1 MLKVTGL
8 SAGYGHVVALKRV
21 DLEVNQ
27 GEIVTVIGANG
38 SGKSTLLKTISGQL
52 KPNHGT
58 VEFEGNNI
66 GGRAPEK
73 VVGAGIS
80 LVPEG
85 RQLFSDMTV
94 TENLKMGGYLFL
106 KRRRGRA
113 DFSERQAFVLDL
125 FPVLK
130 ERENQLAATLSGG
143 EQQMLAVGRALMSRP
158 RLLMLDEPSMGL
170 APKIIKSIFGALG
183 ELNREGLTILLVEQ
197 DANIA
202 LSIADRG
209 YVFQTGESVM
219 ENTGK
224 NLLNDPAVKEI
235 YFGKKI

>member
-1 MLKVTGL
+1 MLKISRLV
-8 SAGYGHVVALKRV
+8 AGYGHVVALKGV
-21 DLEVNQ
+21 DLEVKQ

-38 SGKSTLLKTISGQL
+38 SGKSTLLKAVSGL
-52 KPNHGT
+52 IKPTGGT
-58 VEFEGNNI
+58 VVFEGKNI
-66 GGRAPEK
+66 AGRQTEK
-73 VVGAGIS
+73 IVASGLS

-85 RQLFSDMTV
+85 RRLFPEMSV
-94 TENLKMGGYLFL
+94 RENLEMGGYVFL
-106 KRRRGRA
+106 KRRRRSA
-113 DFSERQAFVLDL
+113 FKEQLDFVMDL
-125 FPVLK
+125 FPVLA
-130 ERENQLAATLSGG
+130 ERTGQAASTLSGG

-170 APKIIKSIFGALG
+170 APKVIKSIFDALTR
-183 ELNREGLTILLVEQ
+183 LNREGLTILLVEQ

-202 LSIADRG
+202 LKIADRG
-209 YVFQTGESVM
+209 YVFQTGQNVM

>member
-1 MLKVTGL
+1 MLKITGL
-8 SAGYGHVVALKRV
+8 SAGYGHVVALKGV
-21 DLEVNQ
+21 NLEVKE

-38 SGKSTLLKTISGQL
+38 SGKSTLLKVVSGQI
-52 KPNHGT
+52 KPLDGR
-58 VEFEGNNI
+58 VDFEGKNI
-66 GGRAPEK
+66 GGRPPEK
-73 VVGAGIS
+73 VVDTGVS

-85 RQLFSDMTV
+85 RQLFPDMTV
-94 TENLKMGGYLFL
+94 LENLQMGGYLFL
-106 KRRRGRA
+106 KRRRRSA
-113 DFSERQAFVLDL
+113 FNEQQAYVLDL

-170 APKIIKSIFGALG
+170 APKIIKSIFGALK

-209 YVFQTGESVM
+209 YVFQTGECVM
-219 ENTGK
+219 EDTGR
-224 NLLNDPAVKEI
+224 NLMNDSAVKEI

>member
-1 MLKVTGL
+1 MLKIERLV
-8 SAGYGHVVALKRV
+8 AGYGHVVALKGV
-21 DLEVNQ
+21 DLEVKQ

-52 KPNHGT
+52 KPQKGK
-58 VEFEGNNI
+58 VEFEGKNI
-66 GGRAPEK
+66 TGRPAEK
-73 VVGAGIS
+73 VVAAGLS

-85 RQLFSDMTV
+85 RQLFPEMSV
-94 TENLKMGGYLFL
+94 LENLEMGGYIFL
-106 KRRRGRA
+106 RRRRRDA
-113 DFSERQAFVLDL
+113 FNEQLAFVLDL
-125 FPVLK
+125 FPVLA
-130 ERENQLAATLSGG
+130 ERTNQLASTLSGG

-170 APKIIKSIFGALG
+170 APKVIKSIFDALKR
-183 ELNREGLTILLVEQ
+183 LNKEGLTILLVEQ

-202 LSIADRG
+202 LKIADRG
-209 YVFQTGESVM
+209 YVFQTGQRVM
-219 ENTGK
+219 EDTGR

>member
-1 MLKVTGL
+1 MLKITGL
-8 SAGYGHVVALKRV
+8 SAGYGHVAALKNV

-38 SGKSTLLKTISGQL
+38 SGKSTLLKAVSGQL
-52 KPNHGT
+52 KPNRGT
-58 VEFEGNNI
+58 VVFEGKSI

-106 KRRRGRA
+106 KSRKRA
-113 DFSERQAFVLDL
+113 DFNERQTFVLDL

-209 YVFQTGESVM
+209 YVFQTGECVM
-219 ENTGK
+219 SDTGK

>member
-1 MLKVTGL
+1 MLKITGL
-8 SAGYGHVVALKRV
+8 SAGYGHVVALKNV

-38 SGKSTLLKTISGQL
+38 SGKSTLLKAVSGQI

-58 VEFEGNNI
+58 VVFEGKAI

-106 KRRRGRA
+106 KRRKRA
-113 DFSERQAFVLDL
+113 DFSERQTFVLDL

-170 APKIIKSIFGALG
+170 APKIIKSIFGALA

-209 YVFQTGESVM
+209 YVFQTGECVM
-219 ENTGK
+219 SDTGK